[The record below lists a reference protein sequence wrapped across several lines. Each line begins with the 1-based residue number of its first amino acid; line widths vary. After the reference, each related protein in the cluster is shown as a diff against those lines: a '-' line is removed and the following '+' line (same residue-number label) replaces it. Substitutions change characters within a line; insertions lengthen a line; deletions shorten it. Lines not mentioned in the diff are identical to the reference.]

1 MKPRAFLFDLHH
13 TLTGTRSSPLELLRE
28 VGRDLEVD
36 LQRFSDEELEQ
47 AFQKSDSWLNAELVR
62 SNVDVHWGNDPT
74 EWLQADRIMFEA
86 LGLSNLSDERI
97 LKFEKSWKEAVRS
110 PEYEYLTGEALET
123 LVALYDRN
131 YTLGICTR
139 RFHDPSNLIESSGIE
154 KIISVVTWSGVPGYA
169 KPNPYTLLDAAE
181 KIHMN
186 PRCCAYVGNLVE
198 ADIEAAIRAEMIPIL
213 TTWSDATEVEKAPEG
228 ITVVESLRRLLE
240 IFE

>member
-13 TLTGTRSSPLELLRE
+13 TLTGTKSSPLELLRE
-28 VGRDLEVD
+28 IGRDFEIN
-36 LQRFSDEELEQ
+36 LQRFSDEQLDE

-62 SNVDVHWGNDPT
+62 SNADVHWGNDPT

-86 LGLSNLSDERI
+86 LGVTNLSDETI
-97 LKFEKSWKEAVRS
+97 LKFEKRWTEAIRS
-110 PEYEYLTGEALET
+110 PEYEYLTEEAFET
-123 LVALYDRN
+123 LVGLHDRE

-139 RFHDPSNLIESSGIE
+139 RFHDPSHLIVSSGIGD
-154 KIISVVTWSGVPGYA
+154 IISVVTWSGVPGYA

-181 KIHMN
+181 KIDMN

-213 TTWSDATEVEKAPEG
+213 TTWSDAEEAEKAPEG
-228 ITVVESLRRLLE
+228 IEVVESLPLLLDL
-240 IFE
+240 FG